1 MNEPEIPHESRLEAR
16 LIELEMLTTHLQRT
30 LGDLDQVILAQQK
43 RIEGLERE
51 LARLGNSLS
60 AVAGSIADVRDPAEE
75 KPPHY

>member
-1 MNEPEIPHESRLEAR
+1 MPHDSRREAR

-43 RIEGLERE
+43 RIERLERDV
-51 LARLGNSLS
+51 ARLSNNLS